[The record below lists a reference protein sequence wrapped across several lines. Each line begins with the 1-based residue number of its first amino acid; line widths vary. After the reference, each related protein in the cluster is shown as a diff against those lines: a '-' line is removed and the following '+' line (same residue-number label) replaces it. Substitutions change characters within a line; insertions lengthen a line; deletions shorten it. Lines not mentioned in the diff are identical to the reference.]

1 MAAGRGSDPSP
12 GPPSSQLAACPAPSA
27 AAVRVLKPRAVG
39 APRGRAPHD
48 ARASPLL
55 TSGHPHPPCL
65 HFDPSRVGLPCR
77 ADNSGALRL
86 AQPTWN
92 SVGPAGE
99 GSSPTACLDGGSQV
113 PPTSAGPGGPHDS
126 PPRMAPEGVP
136 LSRRHRRPVLG
147 LPEGS
152 ECAPGHLAHLLQQ
165 QGQVSE
171 PRPPPPRPDWQRR
184 PDGPQWR
191 GKEKQDR
198 PGGRRGLLGSPG
210 SPSPGHWALPR
221 LSPRPLQ

>member
-12 GPPSSQLAACPAPSA
+12 GPPSSQLAACPVPSA
-27 AAVRVLKPRAVG
+27 AAARILKSLGSGG
-39 APRGRAPHD
+39 APWTGTSRCESITFPPPSATRTLSACTLTP
-48 ARASPLL
+48 ASWVC
-55 TSGHPHPPCL
+55 H
-65 HFDPSRVGLPCR
+65 
-77 ADNSGALRL
+77 AEQIIAGALRL

-126 PPRMAPEGVP
+126 PPWMAPEGVP

-147 LPEGS
+147 LPEGP
-152 ECAPGHLAHLLQQ
+152 ECAPRHLAHLLQQ

-171 PRPPPPRPDWQRR
+171 PRPPPPRTRLAAKARWPPVEREGETRQARWEER
-184 PDGPQWR
+184 PAG
-191 GKEKQDR
+191 E
-198 PGGRRGLLGSPG
+198 PGVSQPGALGSSQAVP
-210 SPSPGHWALPR
+210 
-221 LSPRPLQ
+221 